1 MTTALML
8 TSIVILTIA
17 GLIAHWRM
25 LSPLSDMQ
33 SAENRDRT
41 LGREA
46 AFGAGSLQR
55 DRQRE
60 ALEDRMWVLS
70 DQEARYRALLD
81 RQADVI
87 SLRDASG
94 RLTFVNE
101 AFCQT
106 FGVTWSNVVGTDFR
120 PREIKAADD
129 ATPFVAATRTD
140 VSPPFGRG
148 ELMSQVMTEHGPRWF
163 EWRITAVPG
172 AEVEWDDVQCVGRD
186 VTDARDFATALA
198 QARDSAEAANT
209 AKSRFLASMSHEIR
223 TPLNGIVGL
232 TDGLKRTALDR
243 RQSTY
248 VESLDRSARILKAL
262 IDDILN
268 FSKIEAGHIDLRHDQ
283 VRIGD
288 WIGDTMRQLQGKAD
302 AKGLSLT
309 SEIAPNVPEVFEG
322 DPLRLRQVLT
332 NLIDNA
338 IKYTDA
344 GSVAISVTVA
354 DHSSSNT
361 SASHAGERSKMSARS
376 AIQVDVRDTGPGFGV
391 DDPRRL
397 FLEFAQASSATRVQR
412 DGLDGVGLGLAIC
425 ARLVSAMDGR
435 IDVSSNPNA
444 DHGAQV
450 RLTIPMQAH
459 SSVPAHTDQANGPA
473 SAPSTQSSAG
483 TCLSFTIGQQRTR
496 PHVLI
501 VEDNRVNALVAT
513 AFLDDLGWSYDVAT
527 TGRDAL
533 DTLMMCHELTASC
546 DDDDRRQPDTVRP
559 DIVLLDIRLPDMTG
573 FDVLDAVQQASAQNR
588 VFGLPKFVAITANA
602 FEQDRKECLVA
613 GFDAYVAKPFDPD
626 GLANLLKSLV
636 LQTSDN
642 RHEIA
647 GT

>member
-1 MTTALML
+1 MSICEPEVVWLVVAHPRDVRRGRIIVSFESGTDLPKRRPPRAGASVPPRALLIVLLGPLAALMGAAAVADAMTTALML

-25 LSPLSDMQ
+25 LSPLSDTQ

-163 EWRITAVPG
+163 EWRTTTVPG

-198 QARDSAEAANT
+198 QARDAAEAANT

-268 FSKIEAGHIDLRHDQ
+268 FSKIEAGHIDLR
-283 VRIGD
+283 
-288 WIGDTMRQLQGKAD
+288 
-302 AKGLSLT
+302 
-309 SEIAPNVPEVFEG
+309 
-322 DPLRLRQVLT
+322 
-332 NLIDNA
+332 
-338 IKYTDA
+338 
-344 GSVAISVTVA
+344 
-354 DHSSSNT
+354 
-361 SASHAGERSKMSARS
+361 
-376 AIQVDVRDTGPGFGV
+376 
-391 DDPRRL
+391 
-397 FLEFAQASSATRVQR
+397 
-412 DGLDGVGLGLAIC
+412 
-425 ARLVSAMDGR
+425 
-435 IDVSSNPNA
+435 
-444 DHGAQV
+444 
-450 RLTIPMQAH
+450 
-459 SSVPAHTDQANGPA
+459 
-473 SAPSTQSSAG
+473 
-483 TCLSFTIGQQRTR
+483 
-496 PHVLI
+496 
-501 VEDNRVNALVAT
+501 
-513 AFLDDLGWSYDVAT
+513 
-527 TGRDAL
+527 
-533 DTLMMCHELTASC
+533 
-546 DDDDRRQPDTVRP
+546 
-559 DIVLLDIRLPDMTG
+559 
-573 FDVLDAVQQASAQNR
+573 
-588 VFGLPKFVAITANA
+588 
-602 FEQDRKECLVA
+602 
-613 GFDAYVAKPFDPD
+613 
-626 GLANLLKSLV
+626 
-636 LQTSDN
+636 
-642 RHEIA
+642 
-647 GT
+647 